1 MRACTTRYA
10 NKIENDVS
18 MIFPITLRAEY
29 LNSFCNHLKGY
40 VHHKRFA
47 AKPYGSRFVPHSLST
62 RGVISAVRRVRW
74 HL

>member
-40 VHHKRFA
+40 VHHKR
-47 AKPYGSRFVPHSLST
+47 GSRPSRMALALSHT
-62 RGVISAVRRVRW
+62 PCLPAE
-74 HL
+74 